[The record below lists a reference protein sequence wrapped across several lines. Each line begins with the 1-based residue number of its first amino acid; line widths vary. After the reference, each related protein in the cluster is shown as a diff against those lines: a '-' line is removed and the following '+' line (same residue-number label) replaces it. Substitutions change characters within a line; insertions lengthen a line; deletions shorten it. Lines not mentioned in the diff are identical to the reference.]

1 MKSVM
6 PCLGGLIIYWC
17 LSACHPASQNAD
29 IPPSCPVTN
38 PLQELPWLKAIVA
51 DTVATKNQNVY
62 IYQASYKGRITYRV
76 DIIPGPD
83 AGTITLYNCQGSV
96 IAKGYESFIGL
107 QTDNKAV
114 FDEMQLGPLLYN
126 R

>member
-1 MKSVM
+1 MKGVM
-6 PCLGGLIIYWC
+6 LCFYGLVIYGL
-17 LSACHPASQNAD
+17 LSACHPSSQVAP

-51 DTVATKNQNVY
+51 DTVATKNQNLY
-62 IYQASYKGRITYRV
+62 IYQASYKSRLTYRV

-96 IAKGYESFIGL
+96 IAKGFESFIGL

-114 FDEMQLGPLLYN
+114 FDETQLGPLLYS